1 VFSLPDCLSTYWNGL
16 LTPIV
21 DTYFLIFNRIS
32 SLSTFL
38 FSGAKLLSLYLFR
51 AKMSG
56 KVTKNY
62 IVQKISSITQT
73 LTYDMEKLIKLV
85 PVKIIKRSEKDNLDL
100 DFCIRLNFHKE
111 TFRDVIKESGFLIV
125 VSISE
130 SSYIL
135 RYPGG
140 SIVKVFLE
148 EQP

>member
-1 VFSLPDCLSTYWNGL
+1 
-16 LTPIV
+16 
-21 DTYFLIFNRIS
+21 
-32 SLSTFL
+32 
-38 FSGAKLLSLYLFR
+38 
-51 AKMSG
+51 
-56 KVTKNY
+56 
-62 IVQKISSITQT
+62 
-73 LTYDMEKLIKLV
+73 MEKLIKLV